1 MLSYTLSCP
10 TTLVSHTTTVG
21 HLVLSTE
28 VYMDTLSTVRR
39 DLSVSNSVLKCD
51 IILQMF
57 SFKPHHAIYTAAV
70 RMWAKFQITSINESE
85 DREV

>member
-1 MLSYTLSCP
+1 MSSYTLSCP

-28 VYMDTLSTVRR
+28 VYMDTLSTIRR
-39 DLSVSNSVLKCD
+39 DLSVSDRVLKCD

-57 SFKPHHAIYTAAV
+57 PFKPHAIYTAAV
-70 RMWAKFQITSINESE
+70 RMWAKLQITSINESE